1 MRLRCIKGALHRK
14 QLDITAKFPLGDQ
27 AGAAETRGDTMCGI
41 NLVFGYGNNAP
52 PVDDTELYTV
62 REAMIPRGP
71 DEAGIWQSPDKKVGF
86 GHRRLSI
93 IDLSETGRQPM
104 RLPNNP
110 NSPTVIFNGEIY
122 NFHALRSELIAS
134 GTMLFSNSDTEVLLH
149 LYLRDGPAMVE
160 KLRGM
165 FAFAIW
171 DPVKRGMLL
180 ARDPLGIKP
189 LYYADDGTT
198 LRAASQVKALL
209 TGGNIDT
216 SPNPAGHAGFFLFG
230 YVPDPHTLYR
240 GVKSLPA
247 GTTLWCETGRC
258 DTPKT
263 YFDVGAAYRNAPT
276 QTITDRKE
284 LRERLHAAL
293 LESIDAHLVSDVP
306 VGVFL
311 SAGRDSTTIAALA
324 REAGDEDLRTVT
336 LGFREFEGR
345 PEDETTLAEK
355 VAAELGTTHETRW
368 VARDEFA
375 RDRDKLFAAMDQPSI
390 DGVNSYFVAKATA
403 ATGLKVALSG
413 VGGDELFGGYPSF
426 QGVPKLVH
434 SASWSRH
441 FPGFGKSFRVVS
453 APLIRHMS
461 SPKYAGMF
469 EYGTSLGDAYLL
481 RRALFAPWELPQVMD
496 PDMAAAGWA
505 ELAPQVALEH
515 TAQGHRTDRAAVSA
529 LELTWYMRS
538 QLLRDADWAGMAHS
552 LEIRTPLVDVELFGA
567 LAPLITG
574 DNPPS
579 KNDLVSTP
587 RKPLPREV
595 RARAKTGF
603 AIPVRDWVSGRD
615 SENAERGLR
624 GWARHVY
631 NASTR

>member
-1 MRLRCIKGALHRK
+1 
-14 QLDITAKFPLGDQ
+14 
-27 AGAAETRGDTMCGI
+27 MCGI
-41 NLVFGYGNNAP
+41 NLVFGYGENAP
-52 PVDDTELYTV
+52 PVDDTDLYTV

-71 DEAGIWQSPDKKVGF
+71 DEAGIWHSPDGKVGL

-93 IDLSETGRQPM
+93 IDLSPTGRQPM
-104 RLPNNP
+104 RIPEHP
-110 NSPTVIFNGEIY
+110 DSPTVVFNGEIY
-122 NFHALRSELIAS
+122 NFHALRSELIQS

-149 LYLRDGPAMVE
+149 LYQRYGPAMVE

-189 LYYADDGTT
+189 LYYADDGQT

-209 TGGNIDT
+209 AGGQIDT
-216 SPNPAGHAGFFLFG
+216 TPDPAGHAGFFLFG

-240 GVKSLPA
+240 GVKALPA
-247 GTTLWCETGRC
+247 GTTLWCEAGKRES
-258 DTPKT
+258 PKT
-263 YFDVGAAYRNAPT
+263 YFDVATAFRNAPT
-276 QTITDRKE
+276 ESIADRKQ
-284 LRERLHAAL
+284 LRERLHTAL
-293 LESIDAHLVSDVP
+293 LDSVDAHLVADVP

-324 REAGDEDLRTVT
+324 REAGSEDLRTVT
-336 LGFREFEGR
+336 LGFREFKGH
-345 PEDETTLAEK
+345 PEDETALAET
-355 VAAELGTTHETRW
+355 VAAGLGAVHETRW

-375 RDRDKLFAAMDQPSI
+375 MDRDKLFAAMDQPSI

-426 QGVPKLVH
+426 EGIPKLVR
-434 SASWSRH
+434 SAGWSRRI
-441 FPGFGKSFRVVS
+441 PGLGTAFRTVS
-453 APLIRHMS
+453 APLMRRMT
-461 SPKYAGMF
+461 SPKYAGML

-496 PDMAAAGWA
+496 PDMAAAGWEA
-505 ELAPQVALEH
+505 LAPRLALQQTAHHHKTEH
-515 TAQGHRTDRAAVSA
+515 AAVSA
-529 LELTWYMRS
+529 LELSWYMRN

-567 LAPLITG
+567 LAPLIAG
-574 DNPPS
+574 DTPPGKS
-579 KNDLVSTP
+579 DMAATP

-595 RARAKTGF
+595 RVRPKTGF
-603 AIPVRDWVSGRD
+603 AIPVRDWVQGRT
-615 SENAERGLR
+615 SETPERGLR

-631 NASTR
+631 RAMAH

>member
-1 MRLRCIKGALHRK
+1 
-14 QLDITAKFPLGDQ
+14 
-27 AGAAETRGDTMCGI
+27 MCGI
-41 NLVFGYGNNAP
+41 NLVFGYGENAP

-71 DEAGIWQSPDKKVGF
+71 DEAGIWHSPDGKVGL

-93 IDLSETGRQPM
+93 IDLSPTGRQPM
-104 RLPNNP
+104 RIPDDP
-110 NSPTVIFNGEIY
+110 ESPTVVFNGEIY
-122 NFHALRSELIAS
+122 NFHDLRSELIQS

-149 LYLRDGPAMVE
+149 LYRRHGPAMVE

-180 ARDPLGIKP
+180 ARDPMGIKP

-209 TGGNIDT
+209 AGGHIDRT
-216 SPNPAGHAGFFLFG
+216 PDPAGHAGFFLFG

-240 GVKSLPA
+240 GVKALPA
-247 GTTLWCETGRC
+247 GTTLWCETGKC
-258 DTPKT
+258 ETPKT
-263 YFDVGAAYRNAPT
+263 YFDVATAFRNAPT
-276 QTITDRKE
+276 ESIADRSE

-293 LESIDAHLVSDVP
+293 LDSVEAHLVADVP

-311 SAGRDSTTIAALA
+311 SAGRDSTTLAALA
-324 REAGDEDLRTVT
+324 REAGSEDLRTVT
-336 LGFREFEGR
+336 LGFREFEGQ
-345 PEDETTLAEK
+345 PEDETALAEQ
-355 VAAELGTTHETRW
+355 VAAGLEAHHETRW
-368 VARDEFA
+368 VAREEFA
-375 RDRDKLFAAMDQPSI
+375 LDRDKLFAAMDQPSI

-426 QGVPKLVH
+426 EGIPKLVR
-434 SASWSRH
+434 SAGWSRH
-441 FPGFGKSFRVVS
+441 VPGLGKAFRTVS
-453 APLIRHMS
+453 APLVRRMT
-461 SPKYAGMF
+461 SPKYAGML

-496 PDMAAAGWA
+496 PDMAAAGWEA
-505 ELAPQVALEH
+505 LAPRVALET
-515 TAQGHRTDRAAVSA
+515 TARRHKTEHAAVSA
-529 LELTWYMRS
+529 LELSWYMRN

-567 LAPLITG
+567 LAPLIAGET
-574 DNPPS
+574 PPRKS
-579 KNDLVSTP
+579 DMAATP

-595 RARAKTGF
+595 RTRPKTGF
-603 AIPVRDWVSGRD
+603 AIPVRDWVQGRT
-615 SENAERGLR
+615 SETAERGLR

-631 NASTR
+631 RAMAH

>member
-1 MRLRCIKGALHRK
+1 
-14 QLDITAKFPLGDQ
+14 
-27 AGAAETRGDTMCGI
+27 MCGI
-41 NLVFGYGNNAP
+41 NLVFGYGENAP

-71 DEAGIWQSPDKKVGF
+71 DQAGIWQSPNKKVGF

-93 IDLSETGRQPM
+93 IDLSDTGRQPM
-104 RLPNNP
+104 RLPDNP
-110 NSPTVIFNGEIY
+110 DSPTVIFNGEIY
-122 NFHALRSELIAS
+122 NFYALRSELIAS
-134 GTMLFSNSDTEVLLH
+134 GTRLFSNSDTEVLLH

-189 LYYADDGTT
+189 LYYADDGKT
-198 LRAASQVKALL
+198 LRAASQVKALVA
-209 TGGNIDT
+209 GGSIDT

-247 GTTLWCETGRC
+247 GTTLWCENGQC
-258 DTPKT
+258 EAPKA
-263 YFDVGAAYRNAPT
+263 YFDVGAAFRNAPT
-276 QTITDRKE
+276 ENIEDRRE
-284 LRERLHAAL
+284 LRERLHTAL
-293 LESIDAHLVSDVP
+293 LDSVDAHLVADVP

-324 REAGDEDLRTVT
+324 REAGGEDLRTVT

-345 PEDETTLAEK
+345 PEDETRLAEQ
-355 VAAELGTTHETRW
+355 VARELGAIHETRW

-375 RDRDKLFAAMDQPSI
+375 QDRDKLFAAMDQPSI

-426 QGVPKLVH
+426 QGAPKLVR
-434 SASWSRH
+434 SAGWSRH
-441 FPGFGKSFRVVS
+441 LPGFGKSFRVVS
-453 APLIRHMS
+453 SHVIRRMS

-481 RRALFAPWELPQVMD
+481 RRALFAPWELPEVMD

-505 ELAPQVALEH
+505 ELAPQLALGH
-515 TAQGHRTDRAAVSA
+515 TANGHKTEHAAVSA
-529 LELTWYMRS
+529 LELSWYMRN

-567 LAPLITG
+567 LAPLITSN
-574 DNPPS
+574 NPPRKS
-579 KNDLVSTP
+579 DLASTP
-587 RKPLPREV
+587 RKPLPKEV
-595 RARAKTGF
+595 RARPKTGF
-603 AIPVRDWVSGRD
+603 AIPVRDWVSGRE
-615 SENAERGLR
+615 SETAERGLR

-631 NASTR
+631 SASTR